1 MKNQPV
7 SLLKTFL
14 FAILTVFGLCT
25 SARADITTGL
35 LSYYKLDET
44 SGLTAADATGYSP
57 AAVLNN
63 FFSDPAQWVA
73 GWTNGALQF
82 DGTQFQYAT
91 IDDSTNGLNFALMAN
106 PAFTLATWVQGA
118 TT

>member
-57 AAVLNN
+57 ASSPGPPW
-63 FFSDPAQWVA
+63 SD
-73 GWTNGALQF
+73 
-82 DGTQFQYAT
+82 
-91 IDDSTNGLNFALMAN
+91 S
-106 PAFTLATWVQGA
+106 
-118 TT
+118 